1 MAQVLNETVVGF
13 RGSILGLEEYDDFSI
28 TLIEENSAYAYL
40 QSLQDESIGFLVV
53 APFVFFPG
61 YTFELD
67 EKTKA
72 LLDLKSNEEVV
83 VFNTVTIREPFTE
96 STANLLAPLVI
107 NTRNGMARQVVLP
120 PKSNYSTT
128 VRLFQVALEEGGE

>member
-53 APFVFFPG
+53 APFLFFPD

-120 PKSNYSTT
+120 PKSNYITT
-128 VRLFQVALEEGGE
+128 VRLFQAALEEGGE

>member
-1 MAQVLNETVVGF
+1 MAQVLNETVVSF

-53 APFVFFPG
+53 APFVFFPD

-107 NTRNGMARQVVLP
+107 NTRNGTARQVVLP

-128 VRLFQVALEEGGE
+128 VRLFHAALEEGGE